1 MAESSKSSGSSGSG
15 SSATQERRSRTDAAL
30 ESERSGGTQRS
41 AKDEQRYG
49 IERDSDGN
57 VKPLE
62 YPERDLGGEV
72 TYRDPKPL
80 DWPQKADRRIY
91 IGPVHQADSEEDVS
105 KGDYIDTAGID
116 DKDDLSLGGDEVK
129 DFQVVAGGN
138 HLTLIINGQ
147 AHSLNDLGGGLSSEL
162 QQALLVLKNT

>member
-1 MAESSKSSGSSGSG
+1 MADKSSGSG
-15 SSATQERRSRTDAAL
+15 SSSSSATQDRSK
-30 ESERSGGTQRS
+30 
-41 AKDEQRYG
+41 KDEKRYG

-57 VKPLE
+57 VQPLE

-91 IGPVHQADSEEDVS
+91 IGPVHQADPDEDGEP
-105 KGDYIDTAGID
+105 KGDYIDVAGID

-162 QQALLVLKNT
+162 QQALLVLRNT